1 MMDQTDR
8 FLRFLLRLLT
18 TRSTLYTEMVSSNAL
33 VHHEDT
39 DRFLDRNDDGSLV
52 LQVGG
57 ADPAV
62 LRRAAAVA
70 APYGYRAINLNC
82 GCPSD
87 RVAGAG
93 SFGAALMR
101 SPSLVAECCAALAEG
116 APGVPITVKC
126 RIGVAETAE
135 EARDADEARL
145 ADSLHAFVRTVSERG
160 GVHHFALHARQA

>member
-8 FLRFLLRLLT
+8 FLRFLLRRLT
-18 TRSTLYTEMVSSNAL
+18 ARATLYTEMVSSNAL
-33 VHHEDT
+33 VHCDDT
-39 DRFLDRNDDGSLV
+39 DRFLDVNDDRSPLV

-62 LRRAAAVA
+62 LRRAATVAV
-70 APYGYRAINLNC
+70 PYGYSAINLNC

-101 SPSLVAECCAALAEG
+101 SPSLVADCCAALAEG
-116 APGVPITVKC
+116 APGVPISVKC

-135 EARDADEARL
+135 AIKAAKQWRFRPGMRFGEPVAVLVTIELSFTLR
-145 ADSLHAFVRTVSERG
+145 
-160 GVHHFALHARQA
+160 